1 MDEFKIWA
9 LEDAS
14 SVVELES
21 QRQMEAES
29 LLEDTLVANPDL
41 LMPGLKLGRQADADR
56 GRAAGPA
63 GSGQIR
69 QALAVRIEAWHP
81 YTRGGSAGDRLRG
94 RP

>member
-14 SVVELES
+14 SVVELQS

-41 LMPGLKLGRQADADR
+41 LMPGLELVGRQTPTRAGRGLGDPQGDAD
-56 GRAAGPA
+56 
-63 GSGQIR
+63 
-69 QALAVRIEAWHP
+69 E
-81 YTRGGSAGDRLRG
+81 TRPG